1 MNIVLTDEVL
11 SSLEEL
17 GVTQED
23 VKEVV
28 EYAESTQKLFDDD
41 GNNLGKKRLE
51 AMTVYAEYRVDGDT
65 AAVSRVYKHRISLQE
80 DASDQYLCTCRKA
93 GLSLKAQCRPSA
105 QMRPAAAQ

>member
-1 MNIVLTDEVL
+1 MNIVLTDDVL

-51 AMTVYAEYRVDGDT
+51 AMTVYAQYRVDGDT
-65 AAVSRVYKHRISLQE
+65 AVVSRVYKHRISLQE
-80 DASDQYLCTCRKA
+80 DA
-93 GLSLKAQCRPSA
+93 
-105 QMRPAAAQ
+105 